1 MATARKL
8 ARLEALERKSGAGK
22 PLLVVSQDLQDRDL
36 YHSAPRGSHG
46 GAADQ
51 TYRKS
56 EFAALTERHT
66 LIIVEYREGI
76 AA

>member
-1 MATARKL
+1 MATAKKL
-8 ARLEALERKSGAGK
+8 ARLEALERKSAPAK

-46 GAADQ
+46 GASDQ

-66 LIIVEYREGI
+66 LIIVKYQERS
-76 AA
+76 AS